1 VCKRMMDAIARFWW
15 GRDDKSNKMHWYA
28 WWKLCCP
35 KRERERVV
43 WGSEIF
49 TPLTLQCWLNR
60 SGDLL
65 LIDICYVQSC
75 LVLNIIL
82 MVIYWEQDQMR
93 VHLLPGKVLLLAF
106 PHSSEAIFGAWV

>member
-1 VCKRMMDAIARFWW
+1 
-15 GRDDKSNKMHWYA
+15 
-28 WWKLCCP
+28 
-35 KRERERVV
+35 VV

-82 MVIYWEQDQMR
+82 MVIY
-93 VHLLPGKVLLLAF
+93 
-106 PHSSEAIFGAWV
+106 

>member
-1 VCKRMMDAIARFWW
+1 VMTKATRCIGMP
-15 GRDDKSNKMHWYA
+15 GENYA
-28 WWKLCCP
+28 VQRERERE
-35 KRERERVV
+35 RERERVV

-82 MVIYWEQDQMR
+82 MVIY
-93 VHLLPGKVLLLAF
+93 
-106 PHSSEAIFGAWV
+106 